1 MENIDS
7 ERSDTGGTS
16 TGTVGRCAWC
26 SDGSDDMEILSS
38 SKSSIDV
45 RGYPGY
51 DNNICDI
58 DTKKG

>member
-7 ERSDTGGTS
+7 DRSDTGGTS
-16 TGTVGRCAWC
+16 AGTVGVHGVQTAV
-26 SDGSDDMEILSS
+26 MEILSS

>member
-16 TGTVGRCAWC
+16 TGTVGVHGVQTAVM
-26 SDGSDDMEILSS
+26 MEILSS

-58 DTKKG
+58 NTKKG

>member
-1 MENIDS
+1 MKEVIQVVPVLVP
-7 ERSDTGGTS
+7 
-16 TGTVGRCAWC
+16 VGVHGVQTAVM
-26 SDGSDDMEILSS
+26 MEILSS

-58 DTKKG
+58 DTEKG